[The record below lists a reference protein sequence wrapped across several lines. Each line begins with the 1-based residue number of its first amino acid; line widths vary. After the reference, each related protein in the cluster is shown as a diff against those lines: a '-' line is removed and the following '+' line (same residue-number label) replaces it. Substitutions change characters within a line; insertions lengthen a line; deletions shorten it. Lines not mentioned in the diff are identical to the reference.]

1 MLVMGIDPG
10 SHKTGWGVVSC
21 QGSAL
26 EHVASGVIE
35 ATGDLLG
42 RLSAIGDD
50 LQGILGR
57 YQPHAVAVESLF
69 HHKNTQ
75 SALKLGHARGV
86 VLLCIAR
93 SQSHFFEYAP
103 AEIKRA
109 ATGNGRASKEL
120 VGQMVR
126 MLLGHG
132 NTFMLDES
140 DALAAAIC
148 HAQVGAERLPR

>member
-10 SHKTGWGVVSC
+10 SHKTGWGLVSC

-26 EHVASGVIE
+26 EHVDSGIIE
-35 ATGDLLG
+35 AKGDILA
-42 RLSAIGDD
+42 RLATIGEELEKV
-50 LQGILGR
+50 LQNYR
-57 YQPHAVAVESLF
+57 PDAVAVESLF

-86 VLLCIAR
+86 ALFCIAR
-93 SQSHFFEYAP
+93 SERPFFEYAP

-126 MLLGHG
+126 MLLGHAG
-132 NTFMLDES
+132 QLLSDES

-148 HAQVGAERLPR
+148 HLQVGARGLT